1 MLVCDTSVV
10 YAAQDTAE
18 LDHAACAE
26 LLRSADVVVLP
37 APTLVELDQLARSRR
52 TPELTPAVL
61 ASISDGSLLVA
72 PLDLETYA
80 RVRELVVQYADFPL
94 SFVDAA
100 VVAIAERLEQTTI
113 ATLDRRHFSVVRP
126 LHVPAFELV
135 PSLD

>member
-18 LDHAACAE
+18 IDHAACAE
-26 LLRSADVVVLP
+26 LLNSTDAVVVP

-52 TPELTPAVL
+52 TPELTPALL
-61 ASISDGSLLVA
+61 ASISDGSLLLA
-72 PLDLETYA
+72 QLDLESYV
-80 RVRELVVQYADFPL
+80 RVRELVVRYADFPL

-135 PSLD
+135 P

>member
-1 MLVCDTSVV
+1 MLVCDTSAF
-10 YAAQDTAE
+10 YAATDTDE
-18 LDHAACAE
+18 IDHAACAE
-26 LLRSADVVVLP
+26 LLSSADAVVLP

-52 TPELTPAVL
+52 LPGVTRSVL
-61 ASISDGSLLVA
+61 DSIADGSLLVA

-113 ATLDRRHFSVVRP
+113 ATLDRRHFSVVKPR
-126 LHVPAFELV
+126 HIPAFELV
-135 PSLD
+135 P

>member
-10 YAAQDTAE
+10 FAANDNAE
-18 LDHAACAE
+18 VDHAACAE
-26 LLRSADVVVLP
+26 LLSSADAVVLP
-37 APTLVELDQLARSRR
+37 APTLVELDQLAGSRR
-52 TPELTPAVL
+52 LPGMTAAVL
-61 ASISDGSLLVA
+61 DSIADGSVVVA

-100 VVAIAERLEQTTI
+100 VIAVAERLEQTRI

-126 LHVPAFELV
+126 LHVDSFELV
-135 PSLD
+135 P